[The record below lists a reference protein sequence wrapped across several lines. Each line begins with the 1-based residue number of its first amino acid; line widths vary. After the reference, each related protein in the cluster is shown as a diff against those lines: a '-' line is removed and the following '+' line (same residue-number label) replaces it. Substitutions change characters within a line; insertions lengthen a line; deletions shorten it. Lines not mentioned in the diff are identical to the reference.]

1 MQDKKDKIYLSTLVF
16 FWLTFSF
23 VILTAASIF
32 SMNLIGQFIQFIII
46 PLIIILSILGMI
58 LIILASR
65 AKLTKISKAFFILT
79 GASTLGIIVSIV
91 LHNLVF
97 ALLIKLFGESFWANM
112 GDEPVFFIMA
122 TIICP
127 AALLVGVIGS
137 IVLIAKRKI
146 IN

>member
-1 MQDKKDKIYLSTLVF
+1 MQDKKDKIYSSTLVF
-16 FWLTFSF
+16 FWLTFAF
-23 VILTAASIF
+23 VILTAAGIF

-46 PLIIILSILGMI
+46 PLVIILSILGII

-65 AKLTKISKAFFILT
+65 VKLTKISKAFFILA
-79 GASTLGIIVSIV
+79 GASTLGIIVSVV

-97 ALLIKLFGESFWANM
+97 ALLIKLFGESFLTNM

-137 IVLIAKRKI
+137 IVLIAKKRI

>member
-1 MQDKKDKIYLSTLVF
+1 MQDEKDKIYSSTLVF
-16 FWLTFSF
+16 FWLTFVF

-46 PLIIILSILGMI
+46 PSVIILSILGMI

-65 AKLTKISKAFFILT
+65 AKFTKISKTFFILT
-79 GASTLGIIVSIV
+79 GASTLGIIVSVV

-97 ALLIKLFGESFWANM
+97 ALLIKLFGESFLANM

-127 AALLVGVIGS
+127 VVLLVGVIGS
-137 IVLIAKRKI
+137 IVLIAKKRT